1 MLQNCLE
8 IPSRLCLAAILPT
21 RDFEE
26 ISYSSD
32 LNAYGRS
39 GPMRI
44 PSNPMDVRTCER
56 MWLHGPLKPNPFAIQ
71 SHSRLDNE
79 GSEDEPT
86 NVEPDIVR
94 WLVTAISPPALVGLV
109 IRTYP
114 PKIPKVDRQVEKS
127 VPVIHSKW
135 CCFGRPRNASCL

>member
-1 MLQNCLE
+1 MRFIGLSILNRPYLSSSLCRSRLRYE
-8 IPSRLCLAAILPT
+8 AKNATELRGNSSSAMPSRHTPNKG
-21 RDFEE
+21 FEE

-44 PSNPMDVRTCER
+44 PSNPVDVRTCER
-56 MWLHGPLKPNPFAIQ
+56 MWLHRPLKPNPCAIQ
-71 SHSRLDNE
+71 SHPRLDNE
-79 GSEDEPT
+79 GSEDEPK

-109 IRTYP
+109 I
-114 PKIPKVDRQVEKS
+114 
-127 VPVIHSKW
+127 
-135 CCFGRPRNASCL
+135 